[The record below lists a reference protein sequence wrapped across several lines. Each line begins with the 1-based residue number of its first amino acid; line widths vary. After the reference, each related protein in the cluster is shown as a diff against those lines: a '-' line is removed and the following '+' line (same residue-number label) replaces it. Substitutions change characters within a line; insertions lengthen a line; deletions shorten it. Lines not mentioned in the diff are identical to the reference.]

1 MRYKD
6 KIRILRENKILKKV
20 LFHVTGITCLVW
32 FLIRVLP
39 APHRSQYPCQQVSKS
54 VATGYIAFMGVML
67 YGTSAW
73 LKHTK
78 NKVAKLAPVATALA
92 LVCLL
97 TTGGVYAYH
106 HFQQENPSK
115 EWVPIA
121 KNPMGTPVGLNPGRV
136 VWVWNPDAT
145 QRDLEGYWYEQ
156 ENNDQDIINT
166 MFTQGILGLTG
177 EHSIDAAW
185 ASLFTYCNTQQGKNQ
200 QGYQNGEK
208 IVIKINLNNCWNN
221 YYILEDNDRDAS
233 PYTIK
238 VLLHHLVDIVGV
250 RQEDITIY
258 DASRYISN
266 WFYYRVYYESY
277 PATNLVPEYPG
288 INFVDAYGL
297 ATGRQK
303 VEASTTKIYF
313 ADDTGLSRTLP
324 VCVATAD
331 YLINMP
337 LLKRHPIN
345 NGVTLSGKNLF
356 GTWMEPVEDIHPY
369 HESGMIM
376 GNKAPQVD
384 LLAHDQLG
392 GKTLLYIGDGL
403 YATKK
408 DHSTIDYFTMYP
420 FNNDWTNSLFFS
432 QDPVAIDSVMYDFL
446 HTEGTNPIEGSQNY
460 LHQAAEPTPATYDP
474 ENDGIFLEKSLG
486 VHEHW
491 DTTTNIFSPNR
502 YSGPG
507 ENGIDF
513 IAMGQNDSS
522 PAIII
527 TTPLENQLYIAGR
540 EITTVPLTIILG
552 KIMVNTKING
562 VSGAIDKVDFYIDNQ
577 KTGSTSQEPYTW
589 LWEEPAFFTHTLRVT
604 ATYNEGDETLTST
617 MTLLKFF

>member
-1 MRYKD
+1 VKPPSAELKPDQKDSDSLPDYDLLD
-6 KIRILRENKILKKV
+6 KILYKYIELQQSENDIKDQGFDPQVVKQTIKLVTSSEYKRYQAPPILRI
-20 LFHVTGITCLVW
+20 
-32 FLIRVLP
+32 
-39 APHRSQYPCQQVSKS
+39 SSK
-54 VATGYIAFMGVML
+54 AFGQALL
-67 YGTSAW
+67 Y
-73 LKHTK
+73 
-78 NKVAKLAPVATALA
+78 
-92 LVCLL
+92 
-97 TTGGVYAYH
+97 
-106 HFQQENPSK
+106 
-115 EWVPIA
+115 
-121 KNPMGTPVGLNPGRV
+121 
-136 VWVWNPDAT
+136 
-145 QRDLEGYWYEQ
+145 
-156 ENNDQDIINT
+156 
-166 MFTQGILGLTG
+166 
-177 EHSIDAAW
+177 
-185 ASLFTYCNTQQGKNQ
+185 
-200 QGYQNGEK
+200 
-208 IVIKINLNNCWNN
+208 
-221 YYILEDNDRDAS
+221 
-233 PYTIK
+233 
-238 VLLHHLVDIVGV
+238 HLVDIVGV
-250 RQEDITIY
+250 HQEDITIY
-258 DASRYISN
+258 DASRYMSN

-288 INFVDAYGL
+288 ITFVDAYGL

-303 VEASTTKIYF
+303 VEASTTQIYF

-324 VCVATAD
+324 ACVATAD

-345 NGVTLSGKNLF
+345 RGVTLSGKNLF

-369 HESGMIM
+369 HESGMIL

-408 DHSTIDYFTMYP
+408 DHSTIDYFNMYP

-432 QDPVAIDSVMYDFL
+432 QDPVALDSVMYDFL

-491 DTTTNIFSPNR
+491 DTTTNIFSSNR

-513 IAMGQNDSS
+513 IAMAQQDSS

-527 TTPLENQLYIAGR
+527 TIPRENQLYIAGR
-540 EITTVPLTIILG
+540 EITTFPLTTILG
-552 KIMVNTKING
+552 KIMVTTKING
-562 VSGAIDKVDFYIDNQ
+562 VSGVIDKVDFYIDNQ
-577 KTGSTSQEPYTW
+577 KKGS
-589 LWEEPAFFTHTLRVT
+589 LFA
-604 ATYNEGDETLTST
+604 EGVILFGCAELSHNSS
-617 MTLLKFF
+617 LISLAKKISIQYI